1 MPEGPAVAAW
11 RALRRRADLM
21 DGAFVAVHLDA
32 AIGAHPRPVAPPEV
46 GKGRPRLDEAVLDQC
61 AKGHARGRLFRLHRP
76 HLGLVPRQNPLDL
89 VLPHTAIA
97 RTPVDARTLRDNP
110 TWARAPVARSQTRH
124 A

>member
-61 AKGHARGRLFRLHRP
+61 AKGHARSRLFRLPRP
-76 HLGLVPRQNPLDL
+76 HRGLVPRSNTIHA
-89 VLPHTAIA
+89 VLSDPALA
-97 RTPVDARTLRDNP
+97 RPTVDP
-110 TWARAPVARSQTRH
+110 PIMGG
-124 A
+124 